1 MFHQMNRIVLVVV
14 AAALLVP
21 VLTVGA
27 QSENPVS
34 TLTLTESEI
43 NTVLRS
49 YSQNQDSDLSV
60 DFRPGQL
67 VVNLVVTGQRGNTT
81 NFGLTLV
88 PLLQNGTLDF
98 DATQLTIN
106 ELAIPIDDNNQAVA
120 STADSVNRMLAG
132 QTANGYISNIV
143 ITDSVMT
150 VEWTSNNPH
159 DPTIDIANG
168 QLSLTYTETGINMM
182 DWVTNPTNPNVE
194 AVFVDLQP
202 GQGVIN
208 VIQSVEPTAIAYT
221 IVPRSVNGRVAW
233 SVNAG
238 ADAENAVGSTLATVW
253 QAYFNGIYDD
263 GGLIDVTVTDNAIAF
278 TWDISGAARREPGNA
293 TGTFT
298 VNEADVNAALAVYTS
313 SELSSLTVDMQNN
326 RIVLNAAGTGGN
338 GQPYTASS
346 TLVPVIAGNN
356 LTWRAESVTVNG
368 FTLDNNALQR
378 AELSDAMTQGLENN
392 SRSAIV
398 TNVQITDTTMTIDVR
413 YR

>member
-120 STADSVNRMLAG
+120 STADSV
-132 QTANGYISNIV
+132 
-143 ITDSVMT
+143 
-150 VEWTSNNPH
+150 
-159 DPTIDIANG
+159 
-168 QLSLTYTETGINMM
+168 
-182 DWVTNPTNPNVE
+182 
-194 AVFVDLQP
+194 
-202 GQGVIN
+202 
-208 VIQSVEPTAIAYT
+208 
-221 IVPRSVNGRVAW
+221 
-233 SVNAG
+233 
-238 ADAENAVGSTLATVW
+238 
-253 QAYFNGIYDD
+253 
-263 GGLIDVTVTDNAIAF
+263 
-278 TWDISGAARREPGNA
+278 
-293 TGTFT
+293 
-298 VNEADVNAALAVYTS
+298 
-313 SELSSLTVDMQNN
+313 
-326 RIVLNAAGTGGN
+326 
-338 GQPYTASS
+338 
-346 TLVPVIAGNN
+346 
-356 LTWRAESVTVNG
+356 
-368 FTLDNNALQR
+368 
-378 AELSDAMTQGLENN
+378 
-392 SRSAIV
+392 
-398 TNVQITDTTMTIDVR
+398 
-413 YR
+413 